1 MIIDVLSKNPDLRV
15 IHKIIDIL
23 NNDGLIVVPTDT
35 IYAFAT
41 SIKSKKG
48 IERLA
53 KIKNEKLKRSNF
65 SLICKDL
72 SNISKYTKPIDRKTF
87 RTLKSTLPGPF
98 TFILNANNSVS
109 KIFQTNKKEIGIRV
123 PDHKFIKT
131 LVEELNHPLV
141 CSSVNDE
148 DHIIKYTTDPLA
160 IFEKF
165 EKNVDAV
172 INYGYGKN
180 VASTIIDLTSESPVL
195 IRTSRPM
202 TTFSLGT

>member
-1 MIIDVLSKNPDLRV
+1 MLIDVLSKNPDLRV

-41 SIKSKKG
+41 SINSKKG

-53 KIKNEKLKRSNF
+53 KIKNEKLKRNNF

-72 SNISKYTKPIDRKTF
+72 CNISKYTKPIDRKTF

-165 EKNVDAV
+165 ENNVDAV

-195 IRTSRPM
+195 IRQGAGI
-202 TTFSLGT
+202 L

>member
-1 MIIDVLSKNPDLRV
+1 MLIDVISKNPDLRV

-41 SIKSKKG
+41 SINSKKG

-72 SNISKYTKPIDRKTF
+72 CNISKYTKTIDRKTF
-87 RTLKSTLPGPF
+87 RILKSTLPGPF

-165 EKNVDAV
+165 ENNVDAV

-195 IRTSRPM
+195 IRQGAGI
-202 TTFSLGT
+202 L

>member
-1 MIIDVLSKNPDLRV
+1 MLIDVLSENPDLRV

-35 IYAFAT
+35 IYAFAA

-53 KIKNEKLKRSNF
+53 KIKNQKVKRSNF

-131 LVEELNHPLV
+131 LVEQLNHPLV

-165 EKNVDAV
+165 ENNVDAV

-180 VASTIIDLTSESPVL
+180 VASTIIDLTSENPVL
-195 IRTSRPM
+195 VRQGAGV
-202 TTFSLGT
+202 L

>member
-1 MIIDVLSKNPDLRV
+1 MLIDVLSENPDLRV

-53 KIKNEKLKRSNF
+53 KMKNEKLKRSNF

-87 RTLKSTLPGPF
+87 RTLKSALPGPF

-180 VASTIIDLTSESPVL
+180 VASTIVDLTSESPVL
-195 IRTSRPM
+195 IRQGAGI
-202 TTFSLGT
+202 L